1 MNGPSKKSKVID
13 QVLSQKS
20 SLFDYSTPLKVSG
33 VPQVG
38 KEERRYQHGPANPA
52 DYHQNR
58 RRETIGQ
65 REAVVR
71 EGGANE
77 QGQDREVQSGKSGA
91 GIQG

>member
-1 MNGPSKKSKVID
+1 MNGPSKKSKVKFV
-13 QVLSQKS
+13 Q
-20 SLFDYSTPLKVSG
+20 LFHTPETFRLKVSG

-65 REAVVR
+65 GEAVVR